1 MLATKHLQQALEID
15 PDLTTAHYQLSWI
28 YQKSGQIKKAVNS
41 LEKVVALR
49 PNSAPACNT
58 LAMLYLEQDYCLDDA
73 LILAKKAVK
82 LKPIASYWDTL
93 AYSLYKKQNYKEAD
107 EAIKKALELQPGYP
121 EYLARQQAVRKH
133 LTK

>member
-1 MLATKHLQQALEID
+1 MTMPGEKFEYKYPESVSIRSYNPPAKGH
-15 PDLTTAHYQLSWI
+15 
-28 YQKSGQIKKAVNS
+28 SGQIKKAVNS